1 MAYKVVIT
9 EDADRDLDR
18 ILAYL
23 TQQLYSEQAASTLVA
38 EYAQVLEQLEQFPS
52 MCEVAHS
59 VSRAG
64 KEYRKFLLGNYVGV
78 YRVQEREQQ
87 VVILRIFHGSQNYAK
102 YL

>member
-1 MAYKVVIT
+1 M
-9 EDADRDLDR
+9 
-18 ILAYL
+18 
-23 TQQLYSEQAASTLVA
+23 
-38 EYAQVLEQLEQFPS
+38 F
-52 MCEVAHS
+52 EVAHS
-59 VSRAG
+59 VSHAG

>member
-18 ILAYL
+18 ILSYL

-52 MCEVAHS
+52 MFEVAHS
-59 VSRAG
+59 VSRSG
-64 KEYRKFLLGNYVGV
+64 KETGNFCSETMLVFTVCRNGNS
-78 YRVQEREQQ
+78 R
-87 VVILRIFHGSQNYAK
+87 L
-102 YL
+102 